1 MKKMIVILGTIILG
15 ILIVTT
21 MILSNTGLKG
31 SAEDVTNKGT
41 SSITEMITDMNK

>member
-21 MILSNTGLKG
+21 MILSDTGLEG
-31 SAEDVTNKGT
+31 SAKDVTDSGT
-41 SSITEMITDMNK
+41 DAIEKMITDINK